1 MKGSRRKKDRPVSS
15 VRRPAYR
22 AEFAPAECCGSGPAM
37 RIELP
42 LGELT
47 GDLQG
52 AVHGLVGQLRAPWRP
67 PIAEEGDSAWSPAGD
82 TKSWSPWATRV
93 GAGEVRRREAA
104 ATLSG
109 APVEDPLRWAAE
121 CAGPSAAA
129 APAALG
135 LASEGGVEQ
144 EGLCRGEK
152 GVGGHGQGTLP
163 DRSVGRSQVAIG
175 DLAAAFGNTRKHVDV

>member
-67 PIAEEGDSAWSPAGD
+67 PIAEE
-82 TKSWSPWATRV
+82 
-93 GAGEVRRREAA
+93 
-104 ATLSG
+104 
-109 APVEDPLRWAAE
+109 
-121 CAGPSAAA
+121 
-129 APAALG
+129 
-135 LASEGGVEQ
+135 VEQ
-144 EGLCRGEK
+144 RA
-152 GVGGHGQGTLP
+152 
-163 DRSVGRSQVAIG
+163 GRRYEHQAGREVQ
-175 DLAAAFGNTRKHVDV
+175 RPP